1 MSTCASCRHFQADRA
16 AIEAALPGLT
26 VLGSA
31 YASVTAGDGI
41 CTLHDTYL
49 SRRDRCA
56 DHTGSAETLT
66 SNLPKLRPDKMPVSA
81 SGAFSNPS
89 ITSSR

>member
-1 MSTCASCRHFQADRA
+1 MTTCASCRHFLSDRA

-31 YASVTAGDGI
+31 WASVTAGDGI
-41 CTLHDTYL
+41 CRLHDTYL

-56 DHTGSAETLT
+56 DHSGSGDTRT
-66 SNLPKLRPDKMPVSA
+66 SNLPKLRPDRMPVSA
-81 SGAFSNPS
+81 SGAFSSPS